1 VSFVPLWFTFCWFC
15 ALAHLHE
22 TKRVAA
28 LLDRQSYERFRVS
41 PTDPAT
47 IRVGDVES
55 ILAQLVAS
63 SAERLRIERFAESFE
78 GRPISIA
85 TLGKG
90 TTRVLMWSQMHGDE
104 PTHTAVVLDLM
115 SYLLREPP
123 QPLAQEIL
131 ANCTLSIIPL
141 LNPDGAEHMSRF
153 NAQGIDVNRDALR
166 LATPEGQALRRAVET
181 LKPNFGFNLHNQ
193 NARRSVGTPPKP
205 AAVSVLAPSADAAAT
220 PTPHMR
226 RAKQL
231 AACFV
236 DAVRP
241 FAEGMISRYDD
252 EFEPRAFGDTIQASG
267 TVTMLVEA
275 GGWPEADP
283 EPLVRLH
290 FHGMLSTLYAIATG
304 RIADIDPEIYE
315 SLSESNSRDLFDV
328 LIHGA
333 HVLDAHHGAAYKA
346 DLGIDHSHGS
356 RLAVTAKRDGKMV
369 EIGDRSTTA
378 GKSTIDAAGCLILPG
393 RAAFLANWTPTTD
406 LTGAQLESLLSQGVT
421 SVIGAVDLADPEA
434 IEALSASRQLPIN
447 SGFVGRLDSARNLA
461 RQQLIEHVAVAAARG
476 ILGVV
481 GNHADEALWQQLDHF
496 GLPLL
501 RANQLPPIEAALPGY
516 RELAQQIDG
525 VHKKLGLGATRG
537 RIGRGCY
544 ADFQLFEVDADLPSL
559 PPPDWRHLK
568 RLVVAGETVWENG
581 KQVGGSPGVSLK
593 RSEAFD

>member
-1 VSFVPLWFTFCWFC
+1 
-15 ALAHLHE
+15 
-22 TKRVAA
+22 
-28 LLDRQSYERFRVS
+28 LLSRRDYERFRVS

-47 IRVGDVES
+47 IRVGDVER

-63 SAERLRIERFAESFE
+63 SAQRLRIERFAESFE
-78 GRPISIA
+78 GRPISMA

-90 TTRVLMWSQMHGDE
+90 TKRVLMWSQMHGDE
-104 PTHTAVVLDLM
+104 STHTAVVLDLM
-115 SYLLREPP
+115 SYLLSVPP
-123 QPLAQEIL
+123 RPLAQEIL

-141 LNPDGAEHMSRF
+141 LNPDGAERKSRF

-166 LATPEGQALRRAVET
+166 LATPEGRALRRAVET

-252 EFEPRAFGDTIQASG
+252 AFEPRAFGDTIQASG

-275 GGWPEADP
+275 GGWHEADP

-290 FHGMLSTLYAIATG
+290 FHGMLSTLHAIATG
-304 RIADIDPEIYE
+304 RIAHIDPQIYE
-315 SLSESNSRDLFDV
+315 SLPESNSRDVFDV
-328 LIHGA
+328 LIHGG

-356 RLAVTAKRDGKMV
+356 RLAVTSKRDGKIV
-369 EIGDRSTTA
+369 EIGDLSTTA
-378 GKSTIDAAGCLILPG
+378 GKFSINAAGCLILPG
-393 RAAFLANWTPTTD
+393 RAAFLADWTPKTD

-421 SVIGAVDLADPEA
+421 SVIGAVDLADREA

-447 SGFVGRLDSARNLA
+447 WGFVGSLDSARSFA
-461 RQQLIEHVAVAAARG
+461 RQQLVEHVAVAAARG
-476 ILGVV
+476 MLAVV
-481 GNHADEALWQQLDHF
+481 GNHADESLWQQLDHF

-501 RANQLPPIEAALPGY
+501 QANQLPRIDASAPGY

-559 PPPDWRHLK
+559 PAVDWRQLQC
-568 RLVVAGETVWENG
+568 LVVAGETVWENG
-581 KQVGGSPGVSLK
+581 KRVGGSPGVSLK
-593 RSEAFD
+593 RAEAFD